1 MGLVIAPVTTI
12 QEGKVVVKL
21 SRASSYALHAVEY
34 MAAQTAEKREH
45 PVASHHIAAARK
57 IPDRFLLKVLK
68 PLVSARILQSLK
80 GPNGG
85 YRLARPANKIT
96 LLEVVEAVDGQIRGY
111 APLAEEGRDQG
122 SAGDLDSRLEAVCEK
137 AAGELRKQLGKV
149 RLSDLVDKG

>member
-1 MGLVIAPVTTI
+1 
-12 QEGKVVVKL
+12 VKL

-34 MAAQTAEKREH
+34 MAAQSADKKEK

-85 YRLARPANKIT
+85 YRLAKPATKIT
-96 LLEVVEAVDGQIRGY
+96 LLEVVEAVDGVIRGH
-111 APLAEEGRDQG
+111 APLAEEGREQG
-122 SAGDLDSRLEAVCEK
+122 SAAGLDARLEKVCDQ
-137 AAGELRKQLGKV
+137 AAEQLRKHLGKV